1 MLTDPWI
8 AFSSVAIGEIA
19 NEKEIEAT
27 WMRASGAIVLFEF
40 YYWNSILINSINSK

>member
-19 NEKEIEAT
+19 NEKVIEAT
-27 WMRASGAIVLFEF
+27 SVRASGAIVFFEF
-40 YYWNSILINSINSK
+40 YYWNLVLINSINSK